1 MATWKSVGRPSS
13 SATESYMQRAKGT
26 VAVPRSDERVAL
38 LGPAARL
45 CSCKSALCLTSST
58 VTRVLIHS
66 ALVLSA
72 MPPAPPQPTDT
83 Q

>member
-1 MATWKSVGRPSS
+1 
-13 SATESYMQRAKGT
+13 MQRAKGT